1 MIYRLEI
8 ENFHSIRDEK
18 VIDLTVS
25 KKAPDEPGRL
35 SAIHDGSTL
44 RAPRI
49 VAIFGPN
56 ASGKTNVL
64 RAITFLK
71 WFVESS
77 FHSRA
82 ALRPP
87 FMKFAT
93 NKSIDSPTRLS
104 VAFGFPEDLFNPDS
118 SPTCPYIYTVG
129 ILREQ
134 HGDRVVEESMYFH
147 PAGASGR
154 SCIFDRDIE
163 GKVRVSNQFVNEA
176 EKSTLEK
183 ILRPNASVI
192 PTLCQLNNEFATI
205 FTLSISTVYSNVRFG
220 ATIENDSET
229 ASLYANN
236 SEMLQKL
243 NKDVR
248 RLDLGIS
255 SVSVRQEYNNS
266 IMYFEHLGFDHEI
279 SIDYESNG
287 TRKFVQIFPI
297 LYHAL
302 LTGGVAII
310 DELDTS
316 FHPIVHPEILRWF
329 EDSNRNPHGA
339 QLWMSCHSVS
349 LLDELNKEE
358 VLICE
363 KARDGATG
371 IYSLKDIKGIGRD
384 KNKMKNYL
392 AGVYGGVPHI
402 G

>member
-1 MIYRLEI
+1 MIHRLEI
-8 ENFHSIRDEK
+8 KNFHSIRDEK
-18 VIDLTVS
+18 IIDLTVS
-25 KKAPDEPGRL
+25 KKVPDEPGRFDT
-35 SAIHDGSTL
+35 IHDGSEV

-56 ASGKTNVL
+56 ASGKTNIL
-64 RAITFLK
+64 RALTFLK

-82 ALRPP
+82 DLRPP

-104 VAFGFPEDLFNPDS
+104 ITFGFPEDLFNPSD
-118 SPTCPYIYTVG
+118 SPTCPYTYTVS
-129 ILREQ
+129 ILREEN
-134 HGDRVVEESMYFH
+134 GDRVVNESMYFY
-147 PAGASGR
+147 PSGLSR
-154 SCIFDRDIE
+154 GGCIFDRNAE
-163 GKVRVSNQFVNEA
+163 GKVKVSNKFVSEE
-176 EKSTLEK
+176 EKLTLEK

-192 PTLCQLNNEFATI
+192 PTLFQLSNEFSSILTSSIRTI
-205 FTLSISTVYSNVRFG
+205 YSNVYFG
-220 ATIENDSET
+220 ATIDNDSEV

-236 SEMLQKL
+236 NEMLQKL

-255 SVSVRQEYNNS
+255 NVSIRQEYNNS
-266 IMYFEHLGFDHEI
+266 IMYFEHLGLDHEI
-279 SIDYESNG
+279 IINYESNG
-287 TRKFVQIFPI
+287 TRKFVQIFPV

-302 LTGGVAII
+302 SVGGIAII

-316 FHPIVHPEILRWF
+316 FHPTIHPEIMRWF
-329 EDSNRNPHGA
+329 EDPNRNPYGA

-363 KARDGATG
+363 KARDGATD
-371 IYSLKDIKGIGRD
+371 IYSLKDVKGIGRD
-384 KNKMKNYL
+384 KSKMKNYL
-392 AGVYGGVPHI
+392 AGVYGGVPRI

>member
-18 VIDLTVS
+18 IIDLTVG
-25 KKAPDEPGRL
+25 KNAPDEPDRFD
-35 SAIHDGSTL
+35 AIHEGSKL
-44 RAPRI
+44 RVPRI

-56 ASGKTNVL
+56 ASGKTNIL
-64 RAITFLK
+64 LAITFLK

-82 ALRPP
+82 DLRPP

-104 VAFGFPEDLFNPDS
+104 VTFGFPEDLHNPNE
-118 SPTCPYIYTVG
+118 SPTCPYVYTVS

-134 HGDRVVEESMYFH
+134 LGDRIVKESMYFR
-147 PAGASGR
+147 PAGASR
-154 SCIFDRDIE
+154 MCCIFDRNIE
-163 GKVRVSNQFVNEA
+163 GKVRVSNRFASKE

-192 PTLCQLNNEFATI
+192 PTLYQLNSDPSSNLIMAMRAIFYNLEFGNA
-205 FTLSISTVYSNVRFG
+205 S
-220 ATIENDSET
+220 DSESQI
-229 ASLYANN
+229 AALYANDKD
-236 SEMLQKL
+236 MLQKL

-255 SVSVRQEYNNS
+255 NVTVRQEYNNS
-266 IMYFEHLGFDHEI
+266 IMSFEHLGLDHEI
-279 SIDYESNG
+279 NIKHESNG

-302 LTGGVAII
+302 NLGGVAII

-316 FHPIVHPEILRWF
+316 FHPTIHPEILRWF
-329 EDSNRNPHGA
+329 EDPNRNPYGA

-363 KARDGATG
+363 KARDGATD

-384 KNKMKNYL
+384 KSKMKNYL
-392 AGVYGGVPHI
+392 AGVYGGVPRL